1 MATTGFKL
9 PGFRA
14 YVNRVKNVTAQK
26 AADIIVEELQE
37 AGPAWSGEFRNAWKI
52 VPGTNKRIP
61 ASRQSSYDNKERA
74 EFRFKPPETQEQIKA
89 EPLKGRGD
97 NGYTI
102 GNQMEYRDIAMD
114 LVPSGNGKYR
124 GDREGKTAPKDWYVK
139 FAEGGRLRQI
149 LEEATLEAQKDPTI
163 RGFPQKGRLPKE

>member
-14 YVNRVKNVTAQK
+14 YVNRIKNVTAK
-26 AADIIVEELQE
+26 EAAELIVEELQD
-37 AGPAWSGEFRNAWKI
+37 AGPAWSGEFRNSWKI

-61 ASRQSSYDNKERA
+61 ASKDSSYSSKQRK
-74 EFRFKPPETQEQIKA
+74 EFRFTGPKNREQIKA
-89 EPLKGRGD
+89 DPLKGRGD

-102 GNQMEYRDIAMD
+102 GNEMEYRDYAMD
-114 LVPSGNGKYR
+114 LIPDNKGNYR

-139 FAEGGRLRQI
+139 FAEGGKLRQI
-149 LEEATLEAQKDPTI
+149 LEAATLEAQKDPTI
-163 RGFPQKGRLPKE
+163 RGFPQKGRLSRE